1 MDTAEHVLYVDNQMF
16 LLSQILFVFR
26 RLIWLLFE
34 IRMEEVKSG
43 EKEREDVMKR
53 LEEEINKFRGDEK
66 VERGD

>member
-26 RLIWLLFE
+26 RLIWLLLE

>member
-26 RLIWLLFE
+26 RLIWLLLE

-43 EKEREDVMKR
+43 EKDREDVMKR